1 LEQSIDYA
9 DVGLIAGLE
18 VHQQLLT
25 ERKMFC
31 HCPARRYTDTHDG
44 EVLRHM
50 RPTLSEL
57 GEYDGTALMEFK
69 TRKSIIYLLHE
80 ENVCTYEMDDTP
92 PFLVNQQAVDVA
104 IEQCLML
111 GCDIVDE
118 VHIARKQYLDGSI
131 PTGFQRTAIVGVNGR
146 LPFRGREISIT
157 QVSVEED
164 SCREVSDKGHLIVW
178 RTDRLGMPLIE
189 TVTGPDLR
197 TPEEVAEAILLVG
210 RVCRSTG
217 HVRVGIG
224 ASRQDVNV
232 SVRGGRRVEIKGVPK
247 AGSAP
252 GLVHGE
258 AVRQVNL
265 LKLRDELHQRGF
277 TTPGSIAVDH
287 ADVTAL
293 FAQSEMAFLTVSG
306 WERFVRDEQRR
317 PGFELGNGP
326 FTVRAIRIKG
336 LGRTLSWPTQ
346 PDCIFAHEL
355 AGRIR
360 VIAGLDQ
367 HPILIHTEKWPDC
380 HRSLQELRR
389 VRAHLH
395 CNPEDGMVVVWGPE
409 EDTITAADEVRL
421 RYVDAING
429 VPNETRQ
436 PFADGSTDFER
447 ILPGPDRMYPDT
459 DSPPTRVTRERVEG
473 LQGSLA
479 PRPWEREARYTA
491 AGVPTSTT
499 HFLIRRGG
507 ARLVDLVTERCR
519 VSSEAR
525 SPESEVNNLGHRTPD
540 AGHRTPDVVKQ
551 ACVLFGERLKG
562 LRRAGVAVDAIADD
576 RWCELFEAA
585 CKRQVLWQA
594 CDLIVRAMAATPD
607 KPVAMLLAEHRLGSP
622 PEGWPGRLP
631 AAVNDAAVKLYR
643 RPRSWDRRPEL
654 ADGRTLKSTS
664 DTGHRTPDDVDRLFR
679 FAMGHAMR
687 ELRGRVPALEVA
699 DAVRTEIAA
708 R

>member
-1 LEQSIDYA
+1 MELKSPDFYA
-9 DVGLIAGLE
+9 EIGLISGLE
-18 VHQQLLT
+18 VHQQLFT

-69 TRKSIIYLLHE
+69 TKKNIIYLLHK

-92 PFLVNQQAVDVA
+92 PFLVNQDAVDVA

-146 LPFRGREISIT
+146 LPFRGRELTIL

-164 SCREVSDKGHLIVW
+164 SCREVSDRGHLIVW

-197 TPEEVAEAILLVG
+197 TPDEVAEAILLVG

-217 HVRVGIG
+217 HVRVGMG

-247 AGSAP
+247 AGWAP
-252 GLVHGE
+252 KLVHGE
-258 AVRQVNL
+258 AIRQVNL
-265 LKLRDELHQRGF
+265 LKLRDELIRRGF
-277 TTPGSIAVDH
+277 TTNESIGVES
-287 ADVTAL
+287 ADVTSL
-293 FAQSEMAFLTVSG
+293 FAGSEAAFLTVEG
-306 WERFVRDEQRR
+306 WEKYMADEQRR
-317 PGFELGNGP
+317 PGFELGSGK
-326 FTVRAIRIKG
+326 FTVRAIRVKG
-336 LGRTLSWPTQ
+336 LANTLAWPTQ

-367 HPILIHTEKWPDC
+367 RPILLHSEKWPDY
-380 HRSLQELRR
+380 HRSLQELRK
-389 VRAHLH
+389 VRTHLH
-395 CNPEDGMVVVWGPE
+395 CNPEDGIVLVWGPE
-409 EDTITAADEVRL
+409 EDTVTAANEVRL

-429 VPNETRQ
+429 IPNETRQ
-436 PFADGSTDFER
+436 PFEDGMTDFER

-459 DSPPTRVTRERVEG
+459 DSPPSRVTRERVERLQAG
-473 LQGSLA
+473 LQ
-479 PRPWEREARYTA
+479 PRPWDREARYAA
-491 AGVPTSTT
+491 AGVSATT
-499 HFLIRRGG
+499 VYFLIRRGA
-507 ARLVDLVTERCR
+507 ARLVDMVTADCQ
-519 VSSEAR
+519 A
-525 SPESEVNNLGHRTPD
+525 P
-540 AGHRTPDVVKQ
+540 VKQ
-551 ACVLFGERLKG
+551 ACLLFGERLKA
-562 LRRAGVAVDAIADD
+562 LRRAGVPVDAIADEQ
-576 RWCELFEAA
+576 WCGFFAA
-585 CKRQVLWQA
+585 VAAQPLLWQA
-594 CDLIVRAMAATPD
+594 WELLVRAMAA
-607 KPVAMLLAEHRLGSP
+607 A
-622 PEGWPGRLP
+622 PERTAGGDR
-631 AAVNDAAVKLYR
+631 R
-643 RPRSWDRRPEL
+643 RPRPRRARRTGGAAASSRPS
-654 ADGRTLKSTS
+654 ADASRRLYAPGA
-664 DTGHRTPDDVDRLFR
+664 DRLFR
-679 FAMGHAMR
+679 FSMGLAMR
-687 ELRGRVPALEVA
+687 ELRGKVPALEVA
-699 DAVRTEIAA
+699 DAVKTEIAA

>member
-1 LEQSIDYA
+1 MDQSIDYA
-9 DVGLIAGLE
+9 EVGLIAGLE

-69 TRKSIIYLLHE
+69 TKKNIIYLLHE

-164 SCREVSDKGHLIVW
+164 SCREISDKGHLIVW

-197 TPEEVAEAILLVG
+197 TPEEVADAILLVG

-217 HVRVGIG
+217 HVRVGLG

-247 AGSAP
+247 AGWAP
-252 GLVHGE
+252 RLVHGE
-258 AVRQVNL
+258 AIRQGNL
-265 LKLRDELHQRGF
+265 LKLRAELQRRGC
-277 TTPGSIAVDH
+277 TTPDSIAISH
-287 ADVTAL
+287 AEVTSL
-293 FAQSEMAFLTVSG
+293 FAQSQMACLTAAG
-306 WERFVRDEQRR
+306 WERFVRDGQRR

-326 FTVRAIRIKG
+326 FCVRAIRIKG
-336 LGRTLSWPTQ
+336 LAGTLSWPTQ

-360 VIAGLDQ
+360 VIAGLDER
-367 HPILIHTEKWPDC
+367 PILLHSERWPDY
-380 HRSLQELRR
+380 HGSLQDLRR
-389 VRAHLH
+389 VRTHLR
-395 CNPEDGMVVVWGPE
+395 CNPEDALIVVWGPE
-409 EDTITAADEVRL
+409 EDTITAANEVRL
-421 RYVDAING
+421 RYVDAIGG

-459 DSPPTRVTRERVEG
+459 DSPPTRVTRERVDG
-473 LQGSLA
+473 LRAALA
-479 PRPWEREARYTA
+479 PRPWDREARYSA
-491 AGVPTSTT
+491 AGVPSSTT
-499 HFLIRRGG
+499 HFLIRRG
-507 ARLVDLVTERCR
+507 AAQVVDQVVERCQ
-519 VSSEAR
+519 A
-525 SPESEVNNLGHRTPD
+525 P
-540 AGHRTPDVVKQ
+540 VKQ

-562 LRRAGVAVDAIADD
+562 LRRAGVAVDAIPTE
-576 RWCELFEAA
+576 RWCQLFQAA
-585 CKRQVLWQA
+585 CAQPVLWQA
-594 CDLIVRAMAATPD
+594 CDEIVRAMAAAPQTPVTAL
-607 KPVAMLLAEHRLGSP
+607 VAERRLGVAP
-622 PEGWPGRLP
+622 DGWKDQVKMAVQ
-631 AAVNDAAVKLYR
+631 AAAAGLYA
-643 RPRSWDRRPEL
+643 S
-654 ADGRTLKSTS
+654 AA
-664 DTGHRTPDDVDRLFR
+664 DRLFR
-679 FAMGHAMR
+679 FAMGLAMR
-687 ELRGRVPALEVA
+687 ELRGRVPALQVA
-699 DAVRTEIAA
+699 DAVRTETTGQ
-708 R
+708 

>member
-1 LEQSIDYA
+1 MVESIDYA

-31 HCPARRYTDTHDG
+31 HCPARRYTRDHDG

-69 TRKSIIYLLHE
+69 TRKNIIYLLHE

-92 PFLVNQQAVDVA
+92 PFLVNQEAVDVA

-146 LPFRGREISIT
+146 LPFRGRELSIL

-197 TPEEVAEAILLVG
+197 TPDEVAEAILLIG

-247 AGSAP
+247 AGWAP

-265 LKLRDELHQRGF
+265 LRLREELIRRGF
-277 TTPGSIAVDH
+277 SAPADIGCES
-287 ADVTAL
+287 ADVTRL
-293 FAQSEMAFLTVSG
+293 FASSEQSFLRREG
-306 WERFVRDEQRR
+306 WERFVAEEKRR
-317 PGFELGNGP
+317 AGFELGNGP
-326 FTVRAIRIKG
+326 FTVRAVRLKG
-336 LGRTLSWPTQ
+336 LTGTLGWPTQ
-346 PDCIFAHEL
+346 PDLTFAHEL
-355 AGRIR
+355 AGRVR

-367 HPILIHTEKWPDC
+367 RPILLHGEKWPDY
-380 HRSLQELRR
+380 HGSLQELRR

-395 CNPEDGMVVVWGPE
+395 CNPEDAIAVVWGPG
-409 EDTITAADEVRL
+409 EDTLTAAAEIRL
-421 RYVDAING
+421 RYVDALDG

-436 PFADGSTDFER
+436 PFPDGSTDFER

-459 DSPPTRVTRERVEG
+459 DSPPSRVTRERVER
-473 LQGSLA
+473 LRAALA

-491 AGVPTSTT
+491 AGVPRQTAY
-499 HFLIRRGG
+499 FLIRRGA
-507 ARLVDLVTERCR
+507 ARLVDM
-519 VSSEAR
+519 
-525 SPESEVNNLGHRTPD
+525 
-540 AGHRTPDVVKQ
+540 VVDGCG
-551 ACVLFGERLKG
+551 APLRRAAELFGERLKG
-562 LRRAGVAVDAIADD
+562 LRREGVAVDAIPDE
-576 RWCELFEAA
+576 RWCEFFREAA
-585 CKRQVLWQA
+585 RSAVIWQA
-594 CDLIVRAMAATPD
+594 WDVVVRAMAERPGV
-607 KPVAMLLAEHRLGSP
+607 PVAALLAEKRLGCAP
-622 PEGWPGRLP
+622 DGWEEIPV
-631 AAVNDAAVKLYR
+631 AALAAAR
-643 RPRSWDRRPEL
+643 ARAHRH
-654 ADGRTLKSTS
+654 
-664 DTGHRTPDDVDRLFR
+664 DTGLLARL
-679 FAMGHAMR
+679 AMGIAMGD
-687 ELRGRVPALEVA
+687 LRGRVPAERVA
-699 DAVRTEIAA
+699 GAIRTEMAG